1 MVPILLRKVLQVDIQ
16 RSSLPEFSCNHDS
29 VDNVAAKQIVATGYA
44 RPAYRGI
51 TIKAFTA
58 NSGILYIGSNANVSA
73 DNGYQLPAGE
83 QVEIPVDSPDKCW
96 IIGDSADPS
105 DCQYNFV
112 VA

>member
-1 MVPILLRKVLQVDIQ
+1 MDIDK
-16 RSSLPEFSCNHDS
+16 SSVSEFQTGNSS

-58 NSGILYIGSNANVSA
+58 NSGTLYVGNNANISA
-73 DNGYQLPAGE
+73 DNAYELPAGE
-83 QVEIPVDSPDKCW
+83 QVLIPCDSPDKVW
-96 IIGDSADPS
+96 IIGSSADES
-105 DCQYNFV
+105 DCKYNFV